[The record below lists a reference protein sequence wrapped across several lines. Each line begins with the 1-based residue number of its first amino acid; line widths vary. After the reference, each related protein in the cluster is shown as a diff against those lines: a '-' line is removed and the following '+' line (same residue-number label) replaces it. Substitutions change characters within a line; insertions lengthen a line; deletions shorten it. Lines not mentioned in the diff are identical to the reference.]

1 MSRTAIHD
9 RDVSVDRAVRLFWE
23 RGWHATSLKDIQRVL
38 DMRPGSIYAAFGSKA
53 GLFEAALDRYSQEMS
68 DEFATVVAAAGG
80 PLEGVRSY
88 LREVA
93 RACAG
98 AGPDGRWPTPGCMLV
113 KTMLELGDE
122 DAELRARAERVLA
135 AVEDHLTA
143 LLRQARERG
152 DLVPE
157 ARPRRLARLIQ
168 AQIMGL
174 RAFARRRVPGRAL
187 TELGEDMG
195 RVLDPWL
202 AVPAQAGTN
211 V

>member
-1 MSRTAIHD
+1 MPRTAIHD
-9 RDVSVDRAVRLFWE
+9 RDASVDCAVRLFWE
-23 RGWHATSLKDIQRVL
+23 RGWHATSLKDIQYAL

-53 GLFEAALDRYSQEMS
+53 GLFEVALDRYSQEMS
-68 DEFATVVAAAGG
+68 EEFATFVEAAGS
-80 PLEGVRSY
+80 PLEGIRSY

-113 KTMLELGDE
+113 KTILELGDE
-122 DAELRARAERVLA
+122 DAVLRERAERVLA

-143 LLRQARERG
+143 LLRQAREHG
-152 DLVPE
+152 ELVPE
-157 ARPRRLARLIQ
+157 ARPRRLARLVQ

-174 RAFARRRVPGRAL
+174 RAFARRRVPARAL

-202 AVPAQAGTN
+202 AAPEQGAAKP
-211 V
+211 

>member
-1 MSRTAIHD
+1 MPRTALHD
-9 RDVSVDRAVRLFWE
+9 RDTSVDRAVRLFWE

-53 GLFEAALDRYSQEMS
+53 GLFEAALDRYSQEMG
-68 DEFATVVAAAGG
+68 DEFAAVVGAAGG
-80 PLEGVRSY
+80 PLEGIRSY
-88 LREVA
+88 LCEVA

-98 AGPDGRWPTPGCMLV
+98 AGPDGDWPTPGCMLV

-122 DAELRARAERVLA
+122 DAELRERAERLLA
-135 AVEDHLTA
+135 AVEDQLTA
-143 LLRQARERG
+143 LVRQARDRG
-152 DLVPE
+152 ELVPQ
-157 ARPRRLARLIQ
+157 ARPRRLARLLQ

-174 RAFARRRVPGRAL
+174 RVFARRRVPSRAL

-202 AVPAQAGTN
+202 VSPAKD
-211 V
+211 